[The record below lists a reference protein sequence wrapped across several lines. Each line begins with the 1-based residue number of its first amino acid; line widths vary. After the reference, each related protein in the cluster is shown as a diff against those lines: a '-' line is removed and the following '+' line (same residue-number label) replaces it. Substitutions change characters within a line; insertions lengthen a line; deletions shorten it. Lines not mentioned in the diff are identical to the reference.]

1 MKSAWY
7 TVIAVLSV
15 AGLSLKWT
23 LKVAAKTPAQ
33 LRHMS
38 QRGGASEAVNGQP
51 VADFFLQANLNWRK
65 HPIND
70 KQPSVVMVIE
80 PFQRCH
86 KPITR
91 WQQSSPKVVCLSIA
105 PPVKL
110 TARTSA
116 KMAKVNHTHTKKY
129 AYMRV
134 CVCACVFV
142 RVPPQVEAWWQVHV
156 THDKPKAPPQCW

>member
-38 QRGGASEAVNGQP
+38 QRGGASEAANGQP

-91 WQQSSPKVVCLSIA
+91 WQQSSPKMVCLSIA

-129 AYMRV
+129 AYMCV
-134 CVCACVFV
+134 CVCVFV